1 MEKVRESALPKPE
14 TLISVETLLKQQ
26 ETAVAQLDAQR
37 GNIVSMLQRGKDLSK
52 DTAAPVFVKE
62 QVKSLETEWNQAY
75 NQTLEKLNQ
84 LKGMM
89 MNIHV
94 ITDMAYNQ

>member
-1 MEKVRESALPKPE
+1 MCILLEKVRESALPKPE
-14 TLISVETLLKQQ
+14 TLTSVETLLKQQ

-62 QVKSLETEWNQAY
+62 QVKALETEWSQAY
-75 NQTLEKLNQ
+75 NQTLEKLTQ
-84 LKGMM
+84 LKGML
-89 MNIHV
+89 
-94 ITDMAYNQ
+94 